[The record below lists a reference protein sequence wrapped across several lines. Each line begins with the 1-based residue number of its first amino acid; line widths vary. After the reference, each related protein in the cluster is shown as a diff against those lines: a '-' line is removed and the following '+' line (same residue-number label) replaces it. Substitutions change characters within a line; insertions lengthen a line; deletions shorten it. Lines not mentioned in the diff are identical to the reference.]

1 MVQNCLN
8 AIQGVVTITAIPR
21 LTKSQNIN
29 IILHY
34 KCGSTGGTDLTKW
47 YAAVN
52 QYENNDIIN
61 QELAILSRQDNNYNW
76 DFI

>member
-1 MVQNCLN
+1 MDEDYKSWYNWTYIVERL
-8 AIQGVVTITAIPR
+8 TITAIPR

-47 YAAVN
+47 YAAV
-52 QYENNDIIN
+52 
-61 QELAILSRQDNNYNW
+61 
-76 DFI
+76 